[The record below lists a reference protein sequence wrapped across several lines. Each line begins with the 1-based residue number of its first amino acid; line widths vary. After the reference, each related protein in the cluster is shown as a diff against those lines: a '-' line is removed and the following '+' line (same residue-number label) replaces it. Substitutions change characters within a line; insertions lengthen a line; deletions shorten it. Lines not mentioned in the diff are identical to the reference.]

1 MNYGNLETQE
11 IMKIKRKRIWVNK
24 TTSFKEAEEFDI
36 QYYLAMPR
44 SEKIETIQ
52 FLRENVGKI
61 KKRIK
66 NAHRKGLL
74 RTVKVIQQIQG

>member
-1 MNYGNLETQE
+1 
-11 IMKIKRKRIWVNK
+11 MKMKRKKIWVNK

-36 QYYLAMPR
+36 KYYLAMPR

-52 FLRENVGKI
+52 FLRESVGKI
-61 KKRIK
+61 KKEVK

-74 RTVKVIQQIQG
+74 RTVKVIQQV